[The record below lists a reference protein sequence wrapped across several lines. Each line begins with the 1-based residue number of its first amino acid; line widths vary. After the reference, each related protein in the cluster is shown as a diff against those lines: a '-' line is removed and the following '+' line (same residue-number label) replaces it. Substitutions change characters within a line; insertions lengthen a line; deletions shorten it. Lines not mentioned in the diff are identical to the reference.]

1 MTPISIVIITFN
13 EEHNI
18 ANCIESI
25 KSIADDILVVDSFS
39 TDNTVS
45 IATKLGARVVSNK
58 FVGHIEQKN
67 FAITQAF
74 YPHILSLDADELSD
88 ERLIKEIYK
97 VKANWNADGYYFNRL
112 NNYCGKWI
120 RHGAW
125 YPDRKLRLWD
135 SRKGSWKGLNPHDKF
150 EMIGNSK
157 AIYLEGNLLHFSYK
171 TTKEHISKA
180 KYFSSIASESY
191 FKKNKRSNWIK
202 IILNPISR
210 FIRDYIFKKGFLDGL
225 VGMKIALISALEV
238 FLKYKKLL
246 YLQRNN

>member
-45 IATKLGARVVSNK
+45 IAIKLGARVVSNK

-74 YPHILSLDADELSD
+74 YPHILSLDADELPD